1 MNQPKYNSHNI
12 FHKIIMLRCAKTK
25 VVKEEFYGVKKPIK
39 IWDVNVDNVI
49 ISKLVETKKNFK
61 NLTGYLDEVIKPL
74 VLLLPKMN
82 GYVKAFKDES
92 KNNKNNTFMSL
103 SIADV
108 SY

>member
-1 MNQPKYNSHNI
+1 MDNI
-12 FHKIIMLRCAKTK
+12 
-25 VVKEEFYGVKKPIK
+25 
-39 IWDVNVDNVI
+39 I

-92 KNNKNNTFMSL
+92 KNNKNNKFMSL